1 MARYRAICW
10 LGSEGGEQVLEVNSS
25 SYSGAEKQFRRVY
38 GAESISNLV
47 EVGSLEDGVSGGGSS
62 LSDIGD
68 MGGWFVLG
76 CIVFATWLMME
87 FWWII
92 VPIGAICALGWIA
105 DKTRHWWD
113 K

>member
-1 MARYRAICW
+1 
-10 LGSEGGEQVLEVNSS
+10 LGSSAGEQILEVEANTFR
-25 SYSGAEKQFRRVY
+25 GADSQLRRIY
-38 GAESISNLV
+38 GAERVSNLH
-47 EVGSLEDGVSGGGSS
+47 EVSSGGGSS